1 MDPPRHTPTQT
12 LTPVY
17 TIQLPGGTS
26 PTVPRPERLLPP
38 ACLRDLL
45 KEPLNAPRSPDKALP
60 ALTLRD
66 TQLLSLF
73 INSGSQ
79 TSQVLLLH
87 GLPSLLGT
95 HAHACTPSQ
104 THQPL
109 PATSHTPR
117 ASLSLKHFAP
127 SLYVCTLAHRLYDFI
142 LYALT
147 STLSITLTQFLSLS
161 SLCIFKKLLNPRST
175 STNPDHSH
183 SRPVLPSAT
192 PGLQNLEFCPG
203 ICSPHTALCLPDTV
217 STSSIPAPAQ
227 PPRGL
232 PEVCPHT
239 PPTPC
244 GSICWCSS
252 VPASRQACG
261 LAGIHSVMHTLLSV
275 FKTISCS
282 CHHST
287 WVDEGKAAWTVLCL
301 PSTLSF
307 LICKTGISILMSGAW
322 LRDWMRGL

>member
-12 LTPVY
+12 LTPAY

-87 GLPSLLGT
+87 ALPSLLGT

-147 STLSITLTQFLSLS
+147 CTLSITLTQFLSLS
-161 SLCIFKKLLNPRST
+161 SLCIFRKLLNTRST
-175 STNPDHSH
+175 PTNRDHSH

-192 PGLQNLEFCPG
+192 LGLQNLEFCPG
-203 ICSPHTALCLPDTV
+203 ICILTQPSACLTQCPPLFQLLLSPHGDSQKCVLTHHPPLV
-217 STSSIPAPAQ
+217 AP
-227 PPRGL
+227 
-232 PEVCPHT
+232 
-239 PPTPC
+239 
-244 GSICWCSS
+244 S
-252 VPASRQACG
+252 VGAVLSQQVDRP
-261 LAGIHSVMHTLLSV
+261 VDLLG
-275 FKTISCS
+275 FIQ
-282 CHHST
+282 
-287 WVDEGKAAWTVLCL
+287 
-301 PSTLSF
+301 
-307 LICKTGISILMSGAW
+307 
-322 LRDWMRGL
+322 